1 MSVQQLLTGMQGAMT
16 NMEFYLW
23 QRYRLAQARLQQQAR
38 KAPGKTR

>member
-1 MSVQQLLTGMQGAMT
+1 VRELLTGQRGPLT

-23 QRYRLAQARLQQQAR
+23 QRYRLAQARVQQQAR